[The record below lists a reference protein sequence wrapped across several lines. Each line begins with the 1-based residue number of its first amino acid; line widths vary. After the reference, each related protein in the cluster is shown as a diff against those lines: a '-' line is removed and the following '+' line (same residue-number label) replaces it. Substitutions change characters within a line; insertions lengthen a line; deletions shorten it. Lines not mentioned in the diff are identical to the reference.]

1 MFYRVAILIFIFVIT
16 SGCSSENEECS
27 NDYCIIEGRIKS
39 SNLIAVESNDLFT
52 SASKVRFQSGEQMT
66 LIGDCA
72 FGNEPGTYIKV
83 KYSEKYP
90 SGIEK
95 ILRYERLPTSIV
107 PSLVLERRVF
117 SDFTP
122 PEGAVFSAMTLCY

>member
-1 MFYRVAILIFIFVIT
+1 M
-16 SGCSSENEECS
+16 
-27 NDYCIIEGRIKS
+27 EGRIQS
-39 SNLIAVESNDLFT
+39 SSLIAVESNDLFT

-83 KYSEKYP
+83 QYTERYP
-90 SGIEK
+90 SEIEE

-117 SDFTP
+117 SDFTS
-122 PEGAVFSAMTLCY
+122 PEGAVFSAMTVCY